1 MPHVLRRYRW
11 ELWLFV
17 GIPFFGVAAQV
28 LLAAVVDGFLDGFD
42 VGVSLLLRGIGI
54 LAIATLLGISYARI
68 LRTRQGLFPLIWGY
82 VFISSVIAAAVEIVT
97 GLAIPDE
104 PDVTTVG
111 LYTLGSDLFLFIL
124 IFPLLLWFAWRA
136 SRLSL
141 AHAFFLIVVTRAV
154 YISLSVVSMVVQQ
167 LQQPSL
173 IGILALVSML
183 ATVFVA
189 IWLLG
194 NFEWRSSEFRAQAV
208 LALLAMD
215 GLVYL
220 TVFLTQVLSPEGVSF
235 FLTEASLE
243 EALTELLPASI
254 QFFTRVSLLVC
265 PLMLVYL
272 IRVLPAFAPAPLD
285 EER

>member
-1 MPHVLRRYRW
+1 MPHVLHRYRW

-82 VFISSVIAAAVEIVT
+82 VFISSVIAATVEIVT
-97 GLAIPDE
+97 GLAIPDD

-265 PLMLVYL
+265 PLVLVYL